1 MVGKAYANALSLICK
16 AQATKGHTLAVME
29 CTRKRDGAI
38 VNLLVIIEDYG
49 GNSVFIRPMA
59 EMLNSGSS
67 SEDYLPPNPGEAPD
81 TRPKGMEN

>member
-1 MVGKAYANALSLICK
+1 MIDKEYANALALLCK
-16 AQATKGHTLAVME
+16 AQATKGQALAVME

-49 GNSVFIRPMA
+49 GNNIFIRPMA
-59 EMLNSGSS
+59 EMLNPRTS
-67 SEDYLPPNPGEAPD
+67 SEDYIPPKPGEAPD